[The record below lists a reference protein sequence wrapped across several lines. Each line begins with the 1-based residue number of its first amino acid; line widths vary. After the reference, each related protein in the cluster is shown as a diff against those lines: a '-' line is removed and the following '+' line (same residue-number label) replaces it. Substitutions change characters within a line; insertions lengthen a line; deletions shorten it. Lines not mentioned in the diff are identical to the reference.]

1 MSKLV
6 ENLSS
11 NDKIVAPEWAKF
23 VKTGVHKE
31 RPPMDENWWT
41 IRAASVLRKVSKDG
55 PILVNSLAKQYG
67 GRQNRGHKPD
77 IKKPAS
83 RNIIRKIMQQLEA
96 ADLVHKNPKGNGKV
110 GKIITA
116 KGKALL
122 QECKE
127 DNQ

>member
-6 ENLSS
+6 DKLS
-11 NDKIVAPEWAKF
+11 NDSKIIAPEWAKY

-41 IRAASVLRKVSKDG
+41 IRAASILRKVSKHG
-55 PILVNSLAKQYG
+55 PIGVNTLAKAYG
-67 GRQNRGHKPD
+67 GRQNRGYKPD
-77 IKKPAS
+77 IKKSAS
-83 RNIIRKIMQQLEA
+83 RNIIRKIMQQLEEA
-96 ADLVHKNPKGNGKV
+96 GFIHKNPQGKA
-110 GKIITA
+110 GKIITS

-122 QECKE
+122 LECKE